1 MKDYGKY
8 SKESIID
15 NLLKV
20 DNRIALEY
28 PELIG
33 KLDICIAG
41 SLWSIFYIDDYRKTN
56 DIDIIKI
63 NYPID
68 NLLLQEFDMNTD
80 IQVIS
85 DFNIPMSYL
94 DRIKPLDIE
103 TIAINYFIIS
113 LEDYVIMK
121 LMAYREKDKIDIN
134 KESIVKNIN
143 WNLLEKLADEMN
155 DVFLNDRLKTEFI
168 YVFNEYKERWKK
180 WGQKVLEL
188 SYMNIW
194 KSYRL

>member
-41 SLWSIFYIDDYRKTN
+41 SLCSIFYIDDYRKTN

-143 WNLLEKLADEMN
+143 WNLLEKLAVEMN

-180 WGQKVLEL
+180 
-188 SYMNIW
+188 
-194 KSYRL
+194 